1 MRMAT
6 LGWLKSAYSDLIVIE
21 EIIDND
27 YVTHMTAFHSQQSI
41 EKSLKAI
48 LEFNNKIVPKKHDL
62 LLLKDL
68 THEYLNIVEENILE
82 DLNELYI
89 ESRYP
94 NHFGLLPHGKP
105 TKDEAIRFY
114 SFANTLFD
122 RICALL
128 NISMGDIKAVDI

>member
-1 MRMAT
+1 MRTVT
-6 LGWLKSAYSDLIVIE
+6 LGWLESAYSDLIVIE
-21 EIIDND
+21 EIIDNE
-27 YVTHMTAFHSQQSI
+27 YVTHMVAFHSQQLI

-48 LEFNNKIVPKKHDL
+48 LEFNSKTVPKKHDL

-68 THEYLNIVEENILE
+68 TNEYLNIAEEDILE

-94 NHFGLLPHGKP
+94 NCFGLLPHGKP

-122 RICALL
+122 RICVLL
-128 NISMGDIKAVDI
+128 NISIDDIKAI